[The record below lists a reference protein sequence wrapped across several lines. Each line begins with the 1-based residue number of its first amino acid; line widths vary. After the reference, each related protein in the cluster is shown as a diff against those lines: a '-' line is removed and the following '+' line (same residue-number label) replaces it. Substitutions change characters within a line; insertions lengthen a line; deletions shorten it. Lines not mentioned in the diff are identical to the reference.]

1 MKNLQI
7 EALEIELKNLS
18 NMISSTIRTIDAA
31 EQQQQDAEKKLSE
44 LNETYYQKIREM
56 NDLSDDN

>member
-31 EQQQQDAEKKLSE
+31 EQQKQDAEKKLSE

-56 NDLSDDN
+56 NELTDDN